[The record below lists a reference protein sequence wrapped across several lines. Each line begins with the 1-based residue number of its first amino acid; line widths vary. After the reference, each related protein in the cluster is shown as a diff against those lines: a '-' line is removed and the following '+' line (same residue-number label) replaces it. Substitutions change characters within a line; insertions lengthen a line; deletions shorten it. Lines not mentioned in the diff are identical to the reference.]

1 MLLATA
7 SVLSQVDCANND
19 VDPIAEVSERCTNIQ
34 SPVLG
39 CRNHESPPVFT
50 VTYPDVDLQ
59 CKFALTLEQ
68 SAKEPTL
75 SLVDSAGTADDDF
88 YTIILVDTADT
99 FVHPILHYGAS
110 NVRGSDLAGELVLA
124 DANPFSAYRGPSPPA
139 GIPGTESLL
148 ANYEWIVAKQEAF
161 VEASDLPTIE
171 SNINFGYEDYLL
183 DVKGDMLSTMYFSSG
198 FCVDEIVYPTKSPK
212 ATKMPKA
219 SKKSKA
225 SKMSKSSK
233 MPKASKR

>member
-1 MLLATA
+1 MVRTRIINYLFAHNTRFQSLLIKYLIMKYSFSSTSLVLLATA

-88 YTIILVDTADT
+88 YTIILELILPIHFFIQSCIMGHPT
-99 FVHPILHYGAS
+99 FEDLILL
-110 NVRGSDLAGELVLA
+110 GS
-124 DANPFSAYRGPSPPA
+124 
-139 GIPGTESLL
+139 
-148 ANYEWIVAKQEAF
+148 
-161 VEASDLPTIE
+161 
-171 SNINFGYEDYLL
+171 
-183 DVKGDMLSTMYFSSG
+183 
-198 FCVDEIVYPTKSPK
+198 
-212 ATKMPKA
+212 
-219 SKKSKA
+219 
-225 SKMSKSSK
+225 
-233 MPKASKR
+233 